1 VLFVPITTTKKEYIF
16 IYNGDSRMN
25 LKNDQISELIQLNED
40 LENYFSNTIIPQL
53 FVDADLRLRKFTPPA
68 MKHFVLKHDYI
79 GLSLEDIKENFRYP
93 NIISNISTVIST
105 GKMLEKEIQTTDMRW
120 YQMNILPYITR
131 KDSKTN
137 GVIITFVDITAR
149 IKDLK
154 EQEKLIMEHELLLDQ
169 IAHDIKSPLAG
180 LYLTCDLLKILPENK
195 SSKFKL
201 MIENLERGL
210 VNIKKVIYDLTE
222 SRWEKQKYQAAEELL
237 DLPHI
242 LEDVRLALAPQIIA
256 SNSKISQN
264 IEVSEINFV
273 RRKLRS
279 VLYNLL
285 SNAIKYTPADRKPD
299 IKIHSYQEDRCI
311 VIRITDNGI
320 GMGEQDLVTI
330 FEKFNRVTASA
341 DGSGVGL
348 YLVNSIVKN
357 AGGKILVKSKIGHG
371 SEFKVYLPL

>member
-1 VLFVPITTTKKEYIF
+1 
-16 IYNGDSRMN
+16 MN

-154 EQEKLIMEHELLLDQ
+154 EQEKMIMEHELLLDQ

-210 VNIKKVIYDLTE
+210 VNIK
-222 SRWEKQKYQAAEELL
+222 
-237 DLPHI
+237 
-242 LEDVRLALAPQIIA
+242 
-256 SNSKISQN
+256 
-264 IEVSEINFV
+264 
-273 RRKLRS
+273 
-279 VLYNLL
+279 
-285 SNAIKYTPADRKPD
+285 
-299 IKIHSYQEDRCI
+299 
-311 VIRITDNGI
+311 G
-320 GMGEQDLVTI
+320 
-330 FEKFNRVTASA
+330 
-341 DGSGVGL
+341 
-348 YLVNSIVKN
+348 YL
-357 AGGKILVKSKIGHG
+357 
-371 SEFKVYLPL
+371 

>member
-1 VLFVPITTTKKEYIF
+1 
-16 IYNGDSRMN
+16 
-25 LKNDQISELIQLNED
+25 
-40 LENYFSNTIIPQL
+40 
-53 FVDADLRLRKFTPPA
+53 
-68 MKHFVLKHDYI
+68 
-79 GLSLEDIKENFRYP
+79 LEDINENFRYP
-93 NIISNISTVIST
+93 NIISTVIST
-105 GKMLEKEIQTTDMRW
+105 GKMLEKEGQTTDMRW
-120 YQMNILPYITR
+120 YLMNILPYITR

-222 SRWEKQKYQAAEELL
+222 SRWGKQKYQAAEELL

-256 SNSKISQN
+256 
-264 IEVSEINFV
+264 
-273 RRKLRS
+273 
-279 VLYNLL
+279 
-285 SNAIKYTPADRKPD
+285 
-299 IKIHSYQEDRCI
+299 
-311 VIRITDNGI
+311 
-320 GMGEQDLVTI
+320 
-330 FEKFNRVTASA
+330 
-341 DGSGVGL
+341 
-348 YLVNSIVKN
+348 
-357 AGGKILVKSKIGHG
+357 
-371 SEFKVYLPL
+371 